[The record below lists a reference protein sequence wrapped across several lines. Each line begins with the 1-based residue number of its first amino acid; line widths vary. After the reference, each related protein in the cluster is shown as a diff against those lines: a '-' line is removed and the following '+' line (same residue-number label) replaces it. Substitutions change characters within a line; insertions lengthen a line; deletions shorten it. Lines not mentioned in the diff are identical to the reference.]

1 MFFRPGCLA
10 QLELN
15 RDEKFTG
22 IVEQFQAM
30 CRGYLG
36 RKKLE
41 KLKVECL
48 NRLSLT
54 FFVAALSS
62 NIIEI
67 G

>member
-1 MFFRPGCLA
+1 MA
-10 QLELN
+10 QLDLN

-41 KLKVECL
+41 KLRVSIYSFL
-48 NRLSLT
+48 NVHPLH
-54 FFVAALSS
+54 
-62 NIIEI
+62 
-67 G
+67 